1 MPHAV
6 ASWMIALLTL
16 AAPARAQS
24 PAAESSPPHERP
36 PAPVLSHQ
44 THWTEPLLLST
55 AALFAAALLCGLLY
69 RRTLPREMLPA
80 HSHDEPPGSSH
91 RHGDSGTEE

>member
-1 MPHAV
+1 MSRIAATV
-6 ASWMIALLTL
+6 MILLLAL

-24 PAAESSPPHERP
+24 PGAEPAAQHERP
-36 PAPVLSHQ
+36 PAPVLSNQ
-44 THWTEPLLLST
+44 THWAEPLLLGT
-55 AALFAAALLCGLLY
+55 AALFAAALLFGLLY